1 MIIQKC
7 STNLLHEKF
16 KKTFHNKL
24 LGKKTVHKIR
34 LLHQIY
40 LIIFRLKSRKTSDNF
55 ANFFANVYTMYSD
68 ADRYV
73 FKISV
78 NSKFKYIITG
88 I

>member
-16 KKTFHNKL
+16 KRTFHNEL

-55 ANFFANVYTMYSD
+55 ADFFCQCIYNVFGCRSI
-68 ADRYV
+68 R
-73 FKISV
+73 IQ
-78 NSKFKYIITG
+78 NLSKFKI
-88 I
+88 